1 MFPWWLWAAAPPEVL
16 VWLMEKVSGSEQR
29 PRTVKRLWRQNG
41 PSSLSSAFFLH
52 CWGGSAAGVS
62 GVNSLPA
69 PLWVSFVPS
78 CSSASLSWCF
88 LTRHGQLLVK
98 KLQGFKKYTH
108 FDIKRVKSRLLGLYT
123 QLFSSYYCDHNLSK
137 SYLKCEWSAFR
148 TLSPGNNPSLFK
160 ILYLK
165 LLTPVS
171 NSQIMQWKKCIC
183 KPTFWNHPESGSLGY
198 FEALSDF
205 VVFLMSLEV
214 SPPLGTCS
222 KSLLGLEAAS
232 QAVCRRFLQC
242 IAMSIISSPWGR
254 MRGESM
260 RAKWYLLNLFPT
272 CCQLF
277 LVFIYSW

>member
-123 QLFSSYYCDHNLSK
+123 QLFSAYYCDHNLSK

-205 VVFLMSLEV
+205 VF
-214 SPPLGTCS
+214 
-222 KSLLGLEAAS
+222 
-232 QAVCRRFLQC
+232 F
-242 IAMSIISSPWGR
+242 
-254 MRGESM
+254 
-260 RAKWYLLNLFPT
+260 F
-272 CCQLF
+272 F
-277 LVFIYSW
+277 F